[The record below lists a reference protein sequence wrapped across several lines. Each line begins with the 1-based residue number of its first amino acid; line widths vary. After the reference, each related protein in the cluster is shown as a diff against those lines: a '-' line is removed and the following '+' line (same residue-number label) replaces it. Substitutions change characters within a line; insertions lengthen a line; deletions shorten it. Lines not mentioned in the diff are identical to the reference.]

1 MIARRHYYIRR
12 TVTFVWVV
20 MSVVALAAMA
30 FGVAADLPALGIVGT
45 ALALAATL
53 LGVYEI
59 ARAEDER
66 PGLHEWQCPGCGTTV
81 RAKMADHECGPR

>member
-1 MIARRHYYIRR
+1 MTARRRHYYIRR

-30 FGVAADLPALGIVGT
+30 FGVAAGLPILGIVGT

-53 LGVYEI
+53 LGVYEL

-66 PGLHEWQCPGCGTTV
+66 P
-81 RAKMADHECGPR
+81 